1 MPRRAL
7 VVKVGSS
14 TLVDTRGRPRRGV
27 FHRLG
32 SELAAAAVAGT
43 PVVLVSSG
51 AIALGLAASGRTTR
65 PARVNELQAASAI
78 GQPELQ
84 RRWQK
89 ALAGAGADAAQVLL
103 TAGDVHRRDAYVN
116 ARSTLETLLR
126 WGVVPVINE
135 NDSTSTDEIAFGD
148 NDTLAAHVAV
158 LLRARTLLL
167 LTDTDG
173 LYDRDPRSR
182 GARLLDEVSEPE
194 LLARLELGGRGSH
207 WGSGGMRS
215 KALAAGMAAA
225 GGVDA
230 VIASGIRPGV
240 IAETAAGRSPG
251 TRFPANPSPL
261 SAYKL
266 WLRYGRP
273 VRGRLTLDAG
283 ARRAVAADGTSLLPV
298 GVTAVSGGFAAGDSV
313 ELAGPDGNVFAVG
326 LSEYPARELA
336 DLAGRR
342 GAGEAVH
349 RDNLVIL

>member
-1 MPRRAL
+1 M
-7 VVKVGSS
+7 VKIGSS
-14 TLVDTRGRPRRGV
+14 TLVDGAGRPRRAV
-27 FHRLG
+27 FERLG
-32 SELAAAAVAGT
+32 SELAAVAGAGT

-51 AIALGLAASGRTTR
+51 AIALGLAASGRTSR
-65 PARVNELQAASAI
+65 PGRLNELQAASAI

-84 RRWQK
+84 RQWQR
-89 ALAGAGADAAQVLL
+89 ALSRAGAAAAQVLL

-158 LLRARTLLL
+158 LLRARSLLL

-173 LYDRDPRSR
+173 LYDRDPRAP
-182 GARLLDEVSEPE
+182 GAQLLAEVSEPE
-194 LLARLELGGRGSH
+194 LLAGLALDGPGSH

-230 VIASGIRPGV
+230 VIASGTRPGV
-240 IAETAAGRSPG
+240 IAETAAGRGSG
-251 TRFPANPSPL
+251 TGFPANPSPL

-283 ARRAVAADGTSLLPV
+283 ARRAVAGEGTSLLPV
-298 GVTAVSGGFAAGDSV
+298 GVTTVAGGFAAGDSV
-313 ELAGPDGNVFAVG
+313 ELAGPDGDVFAVG
-326 LSEYPARELA
+326 LCEYPARELA
-336 DLAGRR
+336 DLVGRR

-349 RDNLVIL
+349 RDNLVLL